1 VAESTRTTQRLPRL
15 HKDTTFHDWT
25 FVNKGTHAENYRA
38 KESMYPVE
46 CCLKLFQAGWITSF
60 NLEKAVYEVLL
71 AADIHEVILTVHAY
85 DCRTLS
91 A

>member
-1 VAESTRTTQRLPRL
+1 
-15 HKDTTFHDWT
+15 
-25 FVNKGTHAENYRA
+25 
-38 KESMYPVE
+38 MYPVE
-46 CCLKLFQAGWITSF
+46 CCLKLFQAGWITPF